1 MRHETTTETFPGHVK
16 AMCSCGWID
25 RWYVADGS
33 AEQSAYA
40 HRSRFE
46 RGDEDAARAESIR
59 RVNLR
64 QRGAFD
70 GLDMVS
76 HGAAMA
82 AWQAERDAERIA
94 ELEAEVALR
103 VLAVLDEEE
112 TT

>member
-1 MRHETTTETFPGHVK
+1 MGV
-16 AMCSCGWID
+16 
-25 RWYVADGS
+25 
-33 AEQSAYA
+33 
-40 HRSRFE
+40 
-46 RGDEDAARAESIR
+46 RG
-59 RVNLR
+59 
-64 QRGAFD
+64 GCD